1 VNAATRLAATIRRA
15 RIKAGL
21 SQQAVANA
29 LGLAEVNTVWRW
41 EAGTRSPSA
50 VDFLKLCKLLHI
62 DPRKLL
68 PPDVEGAVA
77 DAEQA

>member
-1 VNAATRLAATIRRA
+1 MNAATSLAAAIRLA

-21 SQQAVANA
+21 SQQAVADA
-29 LGLAEVNTVWRW
+29 LGIAEVNTVWRW

-68 PPDVEGAVA
+68 PPDVGGASLET
-77 DAEQA
+77 EQD

>member
-1 VNAATRLAATIRRA
+1 MTIPATIRRA

-21 SQQAVANA
+21 SQQAVADA
-29 LGLAEVNTVWRW
+29 LGIAEVNTVWRW
-41 EAGTRSPSA
+41 EAGPRSPSA

-68 PPDVEGAVA
+68 PPDVGGASLET
-77 DAEQA
+77 EQD

>member
-1 VNAATRLAATIRRA
+1 MNAATRLAATIRRA